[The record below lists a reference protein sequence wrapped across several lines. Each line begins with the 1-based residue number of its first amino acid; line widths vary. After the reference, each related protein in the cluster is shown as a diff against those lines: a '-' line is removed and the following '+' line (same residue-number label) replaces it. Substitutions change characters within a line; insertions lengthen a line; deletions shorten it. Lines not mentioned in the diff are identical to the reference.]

1 MNKKTISLA
10 LLLVSFFPSF
20 GQNETIESFWGIG
33 IGLKSQKVVDKIV
46 SPMRYSGTNVN
57 INLNHQRY
65 RTKSISLFEFIGSI
79 GTLSAKA
86 YEPSQNGGRFVPS
99 KSSFYWN
106 EITYTNLRY
115 ISTFEN
121 GSKIYVGG
129 NVSHFLSLRINERW
143 DSSMINFDGGGFLNA
158 SGLYTRDFNFLNKP
172 IKGNFLLSLPLF
184 GYLIRP
190 NYTGVPNFINHEIPF
205 LNEFYGNGYFV
216 SFFSFPRIKSR
227 IWMDY
232 PISSGNRI
240 QFGYEWDNYSFKNP
254 HSLSATSHTFSLNFL
269 LKTK

>member
-1 MNKKTISLA
+1 MYRKIIVLV
-10 LLLVSFFPSF
+10 LLLASSYPSIA
-20 GQNETIESFWGIG
+20 QNETIESFWGLG
-33 IGLKSQKVVDKIV
+33 LGLKSQKIVDKVV
-46 SPMRYSGTNVN
+46 SPMRYSGTNLYF
-57 INLNHQRY
+57 NLNHQRN
-65 RTKSISLFEFIGSI
+65 RTKSISFFEYKGSI
-79 GTLSAKA
+79 GSLSTKI
-86 YEPSQNGGRFVPS
+86 YEPSQNGGRFVPP

-106 EITYTNLRY
+106 EIAYTNLRN
-115 ISTFEN
+115 ISTFDN
-121 GSKIYVGG
+121 GAKIYLGG
-129 NVSHFLSLRINERW
+129 TISHLLSIRLNERW
-143 DSSMINFDGGGFLNA
+143 DSSMINFEGGGFLNA
-158 SGLYTRDFNFLNKP
+158 TGLYTRDFNFFNKP
-172 IKGNFLLSLPLF
+172 IKGNFQLSIPIF

-205 LNEFYGNGYFV
+205 LKEFYQNGYFV